1 MTAVNGG
8 SISFV
13 AGVIL
18 PGMYGTTYPS
28 FEPKSLVTE
37 RVRDRGLADYVRW
50 EYRAGDR
57 VSVILSARGGAILG
71 SRPRPPRRP
80 ILPRLAAWV
89 KARRAGAAR
98 NAVVAESA
106 TRD

>member
-1 MTAVNGG
+1 MTAVNSG

-57 VSVILSARGGAILG
+57 VSVILSARGGAILA
-71 SRPRPPRRP
+71 SRPPRRP